1 MAVDMAKAFDTLSN
15 GFLEEVLKF
24 FGFGPEIRKW
34 LMLLGKNRTACI
46 LLDNGEISRNFF
58 LERGRPQGDN
68 ISPNTFNF
76 CMQILIFR
84 LELDPRIKC
93 IPRAVPQL
101 HNVPNL
107 PNFFLHES
115 NQETS
120 KNEGLADDNSSLI
133 LLEVSSL

>member
-34 LMLLGKNRTACI
+34 LMLLGKNRTVCI

-84 LELDPRIKC
+84 LELDPTIKC

-101 HNVPNL
+101 TTFL
-107 PNFFLHES
+107 IFLIFFCM
-115 NQETS
+115 NRTGKPARMKAWQTTTPP
-120 KNEGLADDNSSLI
+120 
-133 LLEVSSL
+133 